1 MWCVIGRWLCGMA
14 LLAAVAAPRAEAA
27 EPAVGALLGVSPVY
41 RYAHVRLETGDEPAP
56 RPKTGAGQSE
66 PRDGFFVL
74 VPLNENEEPVESA
87 HPDQPARWY
96 VGYTVG
102 AARAAAGK
110 SGTLERGLSM
120 IDIGANYQ
128 EFVFFP
134 DGGSVSRREPTL
146 SIYLSIYETRY
157 VAAAE
162 AGTFIPSLR
171 VTYLYEHRTA
181 GKTGVVVPGTGGHP
195 DTVNSIVTFF
205 PTAIGAL
212 ILRPAVIYEPSETA
226 AYRFAFAPQYT
237 FYNNLNQGNPW
248 LDKERLRMEG
258 WLHYFP
264 VADHSFRVQA
274 GLYSD
279 RIVRGDTADQGT
291 ELGVM
296 FQLRRD
302 IRAFDW

>member
-1 MWCVIGRWLCGMA
+1 MWCVIGRWLGGMA
-14 LLAAVAAPRAEAA
+14 LLAAFAAPRAEAA
-27 EPAVGALLGVSPVY
+27 EPAVGAVLGVSPVY

-56 RPKTGAGQSE
+56 QPKTGAGQSE
-66 PRDGFFVL
+66 PRDGFFIIA
-74 VPLNENEEPVESA
+74 PLNEGEEPLESA

-102 AARAAAGK
+102 AARAATGK
-110 SGTLERGLSM
+110 SGTLERGLSL

-134 DGGSVSRREPTL
+134 NGGSVARREPTL
-146 SIYLSIYETRY
+146 SIYLSIHETRY

-171 VTYLYEHRTA
+171 VTYLYEHRVTGKA
-181 GKTGVVVPGTGGHP
+181 GAAAPGAGGA
-195 DTVNSIVTFF
+195 VNSAITAA

-212 ILRPAVIYEPSETA
+212 IIHPAVIYEPSETA

-237 FYNNLNQGNPW
+237 FYNNQNKGNPW

-258 WLHYFP
+258 WIHYFP
-264 VADHSFRVQA
+264 VAGHSFRVQA

-279 RIVRGDTADQGT
+279 RTVRGDTVDQGT
-291 ELGVM
+291 EIGVM